1 MPRANFVNP
10 QADKMRRVGM
20 PGMASPLQNRG
31 SYKPPQMK
39 RPVDGNGV
47 RSALGDVTSAS
58 VNVGNDAAGD
68 VKRQKMGVD
77 MNGVNGNSH
86 GTLDV

>member
-1 MPRANFVNP
+1 
-10 QADKMRRVGM
+10 M

-39 RPVDGNGV
+39 RPAESNAT

-58 VNVGNDAAGD
+58 VNVVSDAGGD
-68 VKRQKMGVD
+68 VKRQRFGTEVQ
-77 MNGVNGNSH
+77 GVNGNH
-86 GTLDV
+86 GMLDV